1 MYKDTKFEWDEAK
14 NKSNLE
20 KHGVSFETA
29 CKIFQYP
36 LYNKIDTR
44 FDYGE
49 TRTISIGTI
58 GNKTIIVVVH
68 TDRSGRMRIISARP
82 ASQEERIIY
91 NEKTH

>member
-1 MYKDTKFEWDEAK
+1 MYQNVKFEWDEAK

-36 LYNKIDTR
+36 LYSKTDTR

-58 GNKTIIVVVH
+58 DNKTIVVVH
-68 TDRSGRMRIISARP
+68 TDRSGRTRIISARP
-82 ASQEERIIY
+82 ASQGERVIY
-91 NEKTH
+91 HEKTR

>member
-1 MYKDTKFEWDEAK
+1 MYKDMKFEWDEAK
-14 NKSNLE
+14 NKSNVE

-36 LYNKIDTR
+36 LYNRTDTR

-49 TRTISIGTI
+49 IRTISIGTT

-68 TDRSGRMRIISARP
+68 TDRSGRTRIISARP
-82 ASQEERIIY
+82 ASQQERAIY
-91 NEKTH
+91 YEKTR

>member
-1 MYKDTKFEWDEAK
+1 MYQDMKFEWDEAK
-14 NKSNLE
+14 NKSNVE

-29 CKIFQYP
+29 SKIFQYP

-58 GNKTIIVVVH
+58 DNKTIIVVVH
-68 TDRSGRMRIISARP
+68 TDRSRRTRIISARP
-82 ASQEERIIY
+82 DSQEERAIY
-91 NEKTH
+91 YEKTR